1 MLKKGKLEQLTDG
14 DMYAL
19 LPQDTSE
26 NSGRRLRTAWL
37 KQLTKKG
44 IYKGSTTRRM
54 TTGSKIKG
62 TPVHVIHLDCNAP
75 DFISLD
81 DYVGTEEQDAGSG
94 SGVPD
99 QLEEV

>member
-1 MLKKGKLEQLTDG
+1 
-14 DMYAL
+14 L
-19 LPQDTSE
+19 LIRYEPDTKQMFIVSKHFKDDCVKSQI
-26 NSGRRLRTAWL
+26 NFRDLL

-75 DFISLD
+75 DFINLD
-81 DYVGTEEQDAGSG
+81 DYVGTEGKDASSG
-94 SGVPD
+94 GGVPD